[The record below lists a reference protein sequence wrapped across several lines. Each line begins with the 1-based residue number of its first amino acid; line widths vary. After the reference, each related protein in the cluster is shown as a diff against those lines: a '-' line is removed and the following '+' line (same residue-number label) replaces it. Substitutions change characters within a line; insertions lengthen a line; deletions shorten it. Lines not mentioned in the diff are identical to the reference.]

1 MRRTNMAKTLSGGGI
16 TSNKLVRE
24 GVRGGSPNLT
34 AYSPRGVSQLGISQ
48 GSTLSKTGA
57 FTTQNSALPLSDGQR
72 RDFVPLGNQLATN
85 VGGGGP
91 GTGRTLYG
99 QGGTQQMH
107 GAHGAGL
114 VASAQGF
121 LEPIRP
127 RGHRQEHACAEVTR
141 CLSNNKQTRR
151 PISRTSRR

>member
-1 MRRTNMAKTLSGGGI
+1 MAKTLSGGGI

-57 FTTQNSALPLSDGQR
+57 FTTQNSALPLSDGQQ

-107 GAHGAGL
+107 GAP
-114 VASAQGF
+114 VQGSSPAPKDF
-121 LEPIRP
+121 LSQFGP
-127 RGHRQEHACAEVTR
+127 EVTDKNTLVR
-141 CLSNNKQTRR
+141 K
-151 PISRTSRR
+151 